1 MSGDDNDDHVND
13 CSDDIYIMMKCLSVC
28 ASRKIITSHFRA
40 ERRRRE
46 VSSLLGLA
54 GWLWRSDD
62 YELVVVVMVMM
73 MLVAVDK

>member
-40 ERRRRE
+40 ECHRRE
-46 VSSLLGLA
+46 VSRLLGQPCP
-54 GWLWRSDD
+54 SDD
-62 YELVVVVMVMM
+62 DDDDNDDGHNGNDGMI
-73 MLVAVDK
+73 